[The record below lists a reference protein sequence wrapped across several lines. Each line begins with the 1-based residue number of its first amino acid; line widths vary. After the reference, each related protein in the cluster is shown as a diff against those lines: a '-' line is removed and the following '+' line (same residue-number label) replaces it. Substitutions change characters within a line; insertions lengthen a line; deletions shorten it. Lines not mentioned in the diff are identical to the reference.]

1 MAQSAS
7 GLGPKM
13 RNQGVGVPVPHIV
26 LGFQDGDH
34 RHMFLIRHAC
44 QNRQPVVDGFA
55 IGLFD
60 GWKVG
65 SGPFYRVISSH
76 RVISLFAFHG
86 YSHRTN
92 GMARF
97 RHCCKLLCHSGRV
110 QSMARALNNG
120 KCALELKTSG
130 ETPAI
135 AFRSNPEWTA
145 CNLLSTRSRM

>member
-34 RHMFLIRHAC
+34 CHMFLIRHAC

-55 IGLFD
+55 IDLFD
-60 GWKVG
+60 GWNVG
-65 SGPFYRVISSH
+65 RGPFYRVVSSH
-76 RVISLFAFHG
+76 HVISLFACHG

-92 GMARF
+92 GMATF
-97 RHCCKLLCHSGRV
+97 RHCCKLFVPFPPRSINDAC
-110 QSMARALNNG
+110 
-120 KCALELKTSG
+120 LEQRQMCVRTEDVRRNAGYCVRIKPG
-130 ETPAI
+130 
-135 AFRSNPEWTA
+135 
-145 CNLLSTRSRM
+145 MD